1 MHLKKYPTYF
11 VKNGARKAVYYTVD
25 ARQLSER
32 GWTEESVKPAEP
44 VKVTG
49 VPIPITKPEPVAAK
63 PEPVEVAPEV
73 EEDVNLDEMTRAELV
88 VFAEKNDIEF
98 KSYAPKAEI
107 LEACK
112 EFVNG

>member
-11 VKNGARKAVYYTVD
+11 VKDGIRKAVYYTVD

-32 GWTEESVKPAEP
+32 GWIEESVKSAEP

-49 VPIPITKPEPVAAK
+49 VPIPITKPEPI
-63 PEPVEVAPEV
+63 EVAPEV
-73 EEDVNLDEMTRAELV
+73 EEDVDLDEMTRAELMT
-88 VFAEKNDIEF
+88 FAEKNDIEF
-98 KSYAPKAEI
+98 KSYASKAEI

-112 EFVNG
+112 EFVDG